1 MSSMMSGT
9 ILYLLKRGAHR
20 EPLRI
25 TTGEL
30 AEGLSISQQTASRRL
45 LSLEKEGIIKRKD
58 GGILLSKK
66 AVSEARSL
74 LRGLLA
80 SLDEERLVFEG
91 KVVTG
96 LGEGAYYFSKEGYM
110 RQFKKKLG
118 FSPFAGTLN
127 LSIPPEDIDK
137 RMLLR
142 EKKPIE
148 ISGFKSCGRSFGRIS
163 AYRAVAGGIPSAIV
177 FPERST
183 HGLQVLE
190 IVAPSS
196 LRKKLGLQDGSS
208 LQVELV

>member
-1 MSSMMSGT
+1 MVSET
-9 ILYLLKRGAHR
+9 LLYLLKRGAHR
-20 EPLRI
+20 SPLQI
-25 TTGEL
+25 TTGEM
-30 AEGLSISQQTASRRL
+30 ARELSISQQTASRRL
-45 LSLEKEGIIKRKD
+45 ISLEKEGIIERKE

-66 AVSEARSL
+66 AVSEARHL
-74 LRGLLA
+74 LRGLLD
-80 SLDEERLVFEG
+80 SLDEARMVFEG

-96 LGEGAYYFSKEGYM
+96 LGEGAYFLSKAGYQS
-110 RQFKKKLG
+110 QFKKKLG
-118 FSPFAGTLN
+118 FSPYAGTLN

-148 ISGFKSCGRSFGRIS
+148 ISGFRAGGKTFGKIS
-163 AYRAVAGGIPSAIV
+163 AYRCVVGGIPSAIV

-190 IVAPSS
+190 IVAPVK
-196 LRKKLGLQDGSS
+196 LREKLRLQDGSP